1 MAPEIRCLCLMFGVC
16 HWYMYIHIKTMSVE
30 PPPLENTEHQLHV
43 DQEGEEVPK
52 NASLS
57 GISLRNTLCCSHQ

>member
-1 MAPEIRCLCLMFGVC
+1 M
-16 HWYMYIHIKTMSVE
+16 HIKTMSVE